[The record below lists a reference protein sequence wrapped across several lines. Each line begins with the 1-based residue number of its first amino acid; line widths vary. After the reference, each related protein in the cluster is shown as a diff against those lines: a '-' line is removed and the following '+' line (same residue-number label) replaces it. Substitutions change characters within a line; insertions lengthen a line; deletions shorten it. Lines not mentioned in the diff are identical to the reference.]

1 MLREKLFSLLTLRI
15 GDTSEVWPSLAVLEI
30 EGLEAEHKKVMK
42 LDSEIKKI
50 RRKAIKRVKK
60 LRSKVPPPSMEL
72 TFRGR
77 WRHRSR

>member
-1 MLREKLFSLLTLRI
+1 M
-15 GDTSEVWPSLAVLEI
+15 SEVWPSLAVLEI

-60 LRSKVPPPSMEL
+60 LRLKVPSPSMAL
-72 TFRGR
+72 IFRGKR
-77 WRHRSR
+77 RARSRRGGWRCCFP